1 MLLELAWRKIFVSL
15 LQFLP
20 FPRPIFHKLSYPL
33 RSMVHTWGLS
43 VLCFPPNKVRKF
55 FKLTEEEGRT
65 WRDERLFCRP
75 EYSDHQTDT
84 HLICETF
91 QKGESRR
98 GDLHEMCTYLCWR
111 ESIARIDV
119 LYVTFA
125 ENCIDSYYDLV
136 IFKFTVISYFIY
148 FSRSKNRKKSDLI
161 GLIHHSKFWFY
172 VDLMTSWDES

>member
-43 VLCFPPNKVRKF
+43 VLCLPPNKVRKF

-65 WRDERLFCRP
+65 WRDERLFLQTRIFWP
-75 EYSDHQTDT
+75 PDRHTSDMWNFSKRR
-84 HLICETF
+84 I
-91 QKGESRR
+91 QKGRSSWNV
-98 GDLHEMCTYLCWR
+98 HICWR
-111 ESIARIDV
+111 KSIARIDV

-148 FSRSKNRKKSDLI
+148 FSRSKKP
-161 GLIHHSKFWFY
+161 
-172 VDLMTSWDES
+172 